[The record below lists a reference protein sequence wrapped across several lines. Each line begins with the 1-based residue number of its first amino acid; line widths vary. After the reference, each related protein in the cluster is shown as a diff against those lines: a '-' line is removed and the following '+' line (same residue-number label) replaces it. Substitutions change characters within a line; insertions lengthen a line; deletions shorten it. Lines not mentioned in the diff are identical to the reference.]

1 MKQIMVYV
9 CEKCGKQSQNIEE
22 ILKCEAA
29 HFGLTPDKMKEWQAL
44 ATKAK
49 QAGAIVYIEKNEQ
62 TEKAYDKAIDELIAF
77 EKAHG
82 IYL

>member
-1 MKQIMVYV
+1 MKRIMVYV

-29 HFGLTPDKMKEWQAL
+29 HFGLTLDEMKEWQAL
-44 ATKAK
+44 EAKAK
-49 QAGAIVYIEKNEQ
+49 QAGAIVYNIKNEQ
-62 TEKAYDKAIDELIAF
+62 TEKDYDKAIDKLMVF
-77 EKAHG
+77 EKTHG